1 MSISAAHENLTRI
14 NPLHGNRA
22 RYLAPLALALLCAL
36 ALAGVAYAQ
45 GQTPGAPTNVSVS
58 AADTEAT
65 ITWEAPVAG
74 EGACEPTDYQV
85 FVKRISDG
93 DLTVGNEVLSPWT
106 ATGLEPSTD
115 YEVQVY
121 TYSIDCDEYSA
132 VAAEATFTTAG
143 ADAANAEEPAE
154 KHAPKRVRRMR
165 AVRAV
170 GEGVSDDSAI
180 LSWNP
185 PSTKNGKHHAATDYA
200 VWVLRVAENGDK
212 ADVSTTREITA
223 TEFTVEG
230 LTEGNYRFKVAPY
243 SADCNCWGAWRS
255 VKYTHE

>member
-1 MSISAAHENLTRI
+1 MSISAAHENVTRS
-14 NPLHGNRA
+14 NPLKGNRA
-22 RYLAPLALALLCAL
+22 RYLAPLVLAVFGAL

-65 ITWEAPVAG
+65 ITWVAPEPG
-74 EGACEPTDYQV
+74 EGTCEPTDYEV

-93 DLTVGNEVLSPWT
+93 DRTAGSEVLSPWI

-115 YEVQVY
+115 YEVAIY
-121 TYSIDCDEYSA
+121 TYSAACDEYSA
-132 VAAEATFTTAG
+132 EPAEATFATAG

-154 KHAPKRVRRMR
+154 KHAPKRVRRMS

-170 GEGVSDDSAI
+170 GEGQSDDSAV
-180 LSWNP
+180 LRWNA
-185 PSTKNGKHHAATDYA
+185 PSAKNGKHHAATDYA
-200 VWVLRVAENGDK
+200 VRVIRVAENGGK
-212 ADVSTTREITA
+212 TEVSTTEEITA
-223 TEFTVEG
+223 TQFTVEG
-230 LTEGNYRFKVAPY
+230 LTEGNYRFKVAAY